1 MENPLIPM
9 GAVTGLPDHK
19 KIYDTLA
26 FYRAQGITQ
35 YLIYPRSGCQ
45 LHYMQDDW
53 FRMYS
58 DFIECAKE
66 LGYTSIWLYDE
77 FNWPSGTCNKTIPAE
92 HPEFRAKR
100 LCIVRNG
107 DTFRNVLH
115 KVPDMT
121 DLLDP
126 AAVKYFIQTTHERYA
141 EKFSRDF
148 GKLIKGIFTDEP
160 SFAYFS
166 ALPENT
172 VASVAHYDGLEED
185 FRKVTGLDLADEMR
199 KGVLNGAEPWR
210 AVCNDLIG
218 KRFSITF
225 GQQVADWCKAHGL
238 VLTGH
243 LMNEYDFGAAQWY
256 NGHVIRVLDKFSL
269 PAIDDI
275 FTWKSFDKLEH
286 QTLNVLAHAVEANG
300 SKGGLAELFALGPS
314 DISPAQIRRN
324 FWLTAMH
331 GCDHYVMAVAALD
344 PRGNFEKQTWYNPFG
359 PEQAW
364 SVCYKE
370 LGDEAAR
377 AASYAQKPKAWQIG
391 LRYPDQSNAE

>member
-9 GAVTGLPDHK
+9 GAVTGTPDRK

-45 LHYMQDDW
+45 LHYLQDDW
-53 FRMYS
+53 FRVCA
-58 DFIECAKE
+58 DFIGCAKE
-66 LGYTSIWLYDE
+66 LGYTSLWLYDE
-77 FNWPSGTCNKTIPAE
+77 FNWPSGTCGKTIPAE
-92 HPEFRAKR
+92 HPEFRAEC
-100 LCIVRNG
+100 LCLVQKDNAFL
-107 DTFRNVLH
+107 TVLQRD
-115 KVPDMT
+115 PGMT
-121 DLLDP
+121 NLLDP
-126 AAVKYFIQTTHERYA
+126 AAVKFFIGTTHERYA
-141 EKFSRDF
+141 EKFGGEF

-160 SFAYFS
+160 SFAYYG

-172 VASVAHYDGLEED
+172 VVSVAHYEGLEED
-185 FRKVTGLDLADEMR
+185 FRIVTGLDLADEMK
-199 KGVLNGAEPWR
+199 KGVQNGTETWR
-210 AVCNDLIG
+210 AVCNDLLG

-225 GQQVADWCKAHGL
+225 GKQVSDWCRAHNL
-238 VLTGH
+238 LLTGH
-243 LMNEYDFGAAQWY
+243 LMNEYDFDAAHRF
-256 NGHVIRVLDKFSL
+256 NGHILRVLDTFSL

-275 FTWKSFDKLEH
+275 FTWKDFDRQEF

-314 DISPAQIRRN
+314 DLSPAQIRRN

-331 GCDHYVMAVAALD
+331 GCDHFVMAVAALD

-364 SVCYKE
+364 SIYYKE

-377 AASYAQKPKAWQIG
+377 AASHAQKPKAWQIG
-391 LRYPDQSNAE
+391 LRYPNQANAE